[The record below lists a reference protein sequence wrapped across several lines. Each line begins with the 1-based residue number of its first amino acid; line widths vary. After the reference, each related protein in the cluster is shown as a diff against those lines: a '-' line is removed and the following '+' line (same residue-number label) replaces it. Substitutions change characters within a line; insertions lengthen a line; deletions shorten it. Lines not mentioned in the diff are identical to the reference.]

1 MKLQTLK
8 QIEKIMILMKQHGVC
23 IVEIDGVKLIMDG
36 AQASLDTT
44 PTMDSSD
51 VPYEESSEYD
61 ARDTF

>member
-1 MKLQTLK
+1 
-8 QIEKIMILMKQHGVC
+8 MILMKQHGVC